1 MSKNRDYLRK
11 RPQYGEMIN
20 EIVQQPKIKF
30 PDRRATF
37 LRNTHYMSQ
46 FDGDQSFINLE
57 EQESNMAKQ
66 QVLEQELRRVSRT
79 AKATHTGLL
88 AEASI
93 QKAEEATQQVLALLP
108 SGYNTGE
115 DVDEVQSIQSSREL
129 QERAKRFN
137 VSEAANLHLQT
148 LARRGISSVEE
159 FQSPR
164 ENPKDFTSDP
174 AAIKIFEGVRTRLR
188 QKAPEVASAVGSG
201 ALALAGAV
209 GSGALSVASAVGRW
223 GIKRRQKSCG

>member
-66 QVLEQELRRVSRT
+66 QVLAQELRRVSRT

-108 SGYNTGE
+108 SGYESANE
-115 DVDEVQSIQSSREL
+115 DMNDIKKSSKL
-129 QERAKRFN
+129 KG
-137 VSEAANLHLQT
+137 T
-148 LARRGISSVEE
+148 RR
-159 FQSPR
+159 
-164 ENPKDFTSDP
+164 
-174 AAIKIFEGVRTRLR
+174 
-188 QKAPEVASAVGSG
+188 
-201 ALALAGAV
+201 
-209 GSGALSVASAVGRW
+209 
-223 GIKRRQKSCG
+223 KS